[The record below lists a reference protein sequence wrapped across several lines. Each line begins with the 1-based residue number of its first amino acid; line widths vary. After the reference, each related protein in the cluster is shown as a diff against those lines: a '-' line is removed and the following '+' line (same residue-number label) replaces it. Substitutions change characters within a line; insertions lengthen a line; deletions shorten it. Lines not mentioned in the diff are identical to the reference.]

1 MDAKL
6 LLLLHTLPEQQRSY
20 VLSRQSE
27 LKQKS
32 TAYILW
38 FLFGVHYFYLS
49 KPIINI
55 LYWVTGGG
63 FGVWAVIDLFRIPG
77 MIREKNEEIMV
88 ELIKEA
94 KSIYPDV
101 SV

>member
-6 LLLLHTLPEQQRSY
+6 LLLLQTLPEQQRSY

-49 KPIINI
+49 CL
-55 LYWVTGGG
+55 LYTSPSPR
-63 FGVWAVIDLFRIPG
+63 D
-77 MIREKNEEIMV
+77 
-88 ELIKEA
+88 
-94 KSIYPDV
+94 S
-101 SV
+101 

>member
-1 MDAKL
+1 MNYSY
-6 LLLLHTLPEQQRSY
+6 EQS
-20 VLSRQSE
+20 
-27 LKQKS
+27 
-32 TAYILW
+32 
-38 FLFGVHYFYLS
+38 
-49 KPIINI
+49 IINI